1 MELYILR
8 HGEAG
13 KRLSSK
19 TKDFNRRLTA
29 TGEKEVKA
37 IAITIK
43 NLKIKFELIITSPL
57 QRANQT
63 ASIVAKTLNKG
74 RKVEGWDEL
83 KPEGNRQE
91 LYHKLSQFNQA
102 STVLIVGHEPYLSG
116 MIGELIRNDGVEEE
130 HVKNDIGSGQI
141 VLKKAGLAKIRITS
155 LTPKMQGE
163 LRWLL
168 TPGLLNKI
176 K

>member
-1 MELYILR
+1 
-8 HGEAG
+8 
-13 KRLSSK
+13 
-19 TKDFNRRLTA
+19 
-29 TGEKEVKA
+29 
-37 IAITIK
+37 
-43 NLKIKFELIITSPL
+43 
-57 QRANQT
+57 
-63 ASIVAKTLNKG
+63 
-74 RKVEGWDEL
+74 
-83 KPEGNRQE
+83 
-91 LYHKLSQFNQA
+91 
-102 STVLIVGHEPYLSG
+102 